1 VEAETTAAPRHPAA
15 VAEPP
20 VALAA
25 MEAADPAVAALPT
38 AAVTTNT
45 TIFPRPGRVSFLSG
59 LFFMSSKP
67 LLSILLLAA
76 APLFAHHSISAHYF
90 TDQNIHLEGEVLDF
104 SYSNPH
110 SVVHLEAKDPK
121 TGQTAK
127 WEIEWASVRR
137 LEARGVAK
145 DAIKPGDHIIVEGY
159 PSRDNLDHRLFMR
172 GITRPSDGWKSGKD
186 IK

>member
-1 VEAETTAAPRHPAA
+1 
-15 VAEPP
+15 
-20 VALAA
+20 
-25 MEAADPAVAALPT
+25 
-38 AAVTTNT
+38 
-45 TIFPRPGRVSFLSG
+45 
-59 LFFMSSKP
+59 MSTKP
-67 LLSILLLAA
+67 HLSILLLAA

-90 TDQNIHLEGEVLDF
+90 MEQNIHLEGEVLEF

-110 SVVHLEAKDPK
+110 SIVHLEAKDPK

-137 LEARGVAK
+137 LESRGVAK
-145 DAIKPGDHIIVEGY
+145 DAIKPGDHVVVEGY